1 MFPVLGMMCIVKP
14 DGPPQLC
21 KTDEIGEIC
30 VSSRT
35 GGMMYYGLSGVTK
48 NTFEVCNGTV
58 ILSFRWINSG
68 FIIGLF
74 LCWRCCGRG
83 GNENLVLLLKL
94 QKCEMG

>member
-1 MFPVLGMMCIVKP
+1 MFSLFKIKKLTPWRWLRGYINCLLHILGMMCIVKP

-48 NTFEVCNGTV
+48 NTFEVCNCT
-58 ILSFRWINSG
+58 F
-68 FIIGLF
+68 FIQVDYALP
-74 LCWRCCGRG
+74 
-83 GNENLVLLLKL
+83 
-94 QKCEMG
+94 